1 MPAYRERS
9 SGDVKQQGEVKALY
23 KKSVSFSKSV
33 DTYADLGWDEI
44 GAIPMPA
51 ESGPLKAVVEE
62 APVEIAGKWT
72 QVWAE
77 ADKFSGP
84 TKAADEAAHI
94 AGLTAAKE
102 TGIRTDRDQ
111 RIALTDWTALLD
123 VTMSAEMTTYRQA
136 LRDIT
141 AHANFPDLETEDWP
155 TELEA

>member
-1 MPAYRERS
+1 MPAYRERL

-23 KKSVSFSKSV
+23 KKAVSFSKVV

-44 GAIPMPA
+44 VAVPMPA
-51 ESGPLKAVVEE
+51 ESGPLKVVVEE

-94 AGLTAAKE
+94 ASLVADKE
-102 TGIRTDRDQ
+102 TGIRNDRDS
-111 RIALTDWTALLD
+111 RIALTDWTGMSD
-123 VTMSAEMTTYRQA
+123 VTMSAEMAVYRQS

-155 TELEA
+155 TKP

>member
-23 KKSVSFSKSV
+23 KKAVSFSKVV

-44 GAIPMPA
+44 VAIPMPA

-77 ADKFSGP
+77 VDKFSGP

-94 AGLTAAKE
+94 ASLAAAKK
-102 TGIRTDRDQ
+102 TAIRNDRDK
-111 RIALTDWTALLD
+111 RIALTDWTASTD
-123 VTMSAEMTTYRQA
+123 VTMSDAMKTYRQA
-136 LRDIT
+136 LRDVPAQSGFPNTIT
-141 AHANFPDLETEDWP
+141 WP
-155 TELEA
+155 EAP

>member
-1 MPAYRERS
+1 MPRYRERL

-23 KKSVSFSKSV
+23 KKTVSFSKVV

-44 GAIPMPA
+44 VAVPMPA
-51 ESGPLKAVVEE
+51 ESGPLKTVVEE
-62 APVEIAGKWT
+62 TPVEIAGKWT

-77 ADKFSGP
+77 VDKFSGP

-94 AGLTAAKE
+94 ASLAAAKE
-102 TGIRTDRDQ
+102 TSIRNDRDK
-111 RIALTDWTALLD
+111 RIALTDWTALSD
-123 VTMSAEMTTYRQA
+123 VTMSAEMAVYRQS

-155 TELEA
+155 TSP

>member
-1 MPAYRERS
+1 MPAYRERL

-23 KKSVSFSKSV
+23 KKAVSFSKVV

-44 GAIPMPA
+44 VAVPMPA

-72 QVWAE
+72 QVWVE

-94 AGLTAAKE
+94 ARLVADKE
-102 TGIRTDRDQ
+102 TGIRNDRDK
-111 RIALTDWTALLD
+111 RIALTDWTGMSD
-123 VTMSAEMTTYRQA
+123 VTMSAEMAVYRQS

-155 TELEA
+155 TSP

>member
-23 KKSVSFSKSV
+23 KKAVSFSKVV

-44 GAIPMPA
+44 VAIPMPA

-94 AGLTAAKE
+94 ADLAAAKE
-102 TGIRTDRDQ
+102 TGIRNDRDR
-111 RIALTDWTALLD
+111 RIALTDWTALSD
-123 VTMSAEMTTYRQA
+123 VTMSAEMAAYRQK
-136 LRDIT
+136 LRDVP
-141 AHANFPDLETEDWP
+141 AQAGFPNAVEWP
-155 TELEA
+155 TSP

>member
-23 KKSVSFSKSV
+23 KKSVSFSRV
-33 DTYADLGWDEI
+33 ADTYADMGWDEI
-44 GAIPMPA
+44 EAVPMPA

-94 AGLTAAKE
+94 ASLVADKE
-102 TGIRTDRDQ
+102 TGIRNDRDK
-111 RIALTDWTALLD
+111 RIALTDWTALSD
-123 VTMSAEMTTYRQA
+123 VTMSADMATYRQA

-141 AHANFPDLETEDWP
+141 AHASFPDLDAEDWP
-155 TELEA
+155 EAP

>member
-23 KKSVSFSKSV
+23 KKAVSFSKVV

-44 GAIPMPA
+44 VAIPMPA

-94 AGLTAAKE
+94 ADLAAAKE
-102 TGIRTDRDQ
+102 TGIRNDRDR
-111 RIALTDWTALLD
+111 RIALTDWTALSD
-123 VTMSAEMTTYRQA
+123 VKMAAEMAAYRQI
-136 LRDIT
+136 LRDVP
-141 AHANFPDLETEDWP
+141 AQAGFPNAVEWP
-155 TELEA
+155 TSP

>member
-23 KKSVSFSKSV
+23 KKSVSFSRV
-33 DTYADLGWDEI
+33 ADTYADMGWDEI
-44 GAIPMPA
+44 EAVPMPA

-84 TKAADEAAHI
+84 TKAAERLAYA
-94 AGLTAAKE
+94 LTATSE
-102 TGIRTDRDQ
+102 
-111 RIALTDWTALLD
+111 LL
-123 VTMSAEMTTYRQA
+123 
-136 LRDIT
+136 
-141 AHANFPDLETEDWP
+141 
-155 TELEA
+155 